1 MTMVK
6 GTQKKQDKIDTLL
19 KELTSNTITKVQTA
33 LDALE
38 LIGNETVIYPILR
51 LLTPTEEHN
60 EKNQLLVEFLC
71 TIKDTNSKDTFINAL
86 DEQEFMPIRS
96 KILSV
101 IWNSP
106 LDFSE
111 YLDYFVRIA
120 VEGTFMESVE
130 CLTILENLEG
140 PFEEEQLMEA
150 QVILSSMKDKS
161 FDHQKSTM
169 ISEIALLVK
178 SFIQRSNID
187 EIEDFN

>member
-1 MTMVK
+1 MIK
-6 GTQKKQDKIDTLL
+6 GNQKKQDKIDSLL
-19 KELTSNTITKVQTA
+19 KDLTSSTITKVQTA
-33 LDALE
+33 LDGLE

-51 LLTPTEEHN
+51 LLTPTEDHN
-60 EKNQLLVEFLC
+60 EKNQLLLEFLC
-71 TIKDTNSKDTFINAL
+71 TIKDTSSKETFISAL
-86 DEQEFMPIRS
+86 EEQEFIPIRN

-111 YLDYFVRIA
+111 YLDLFVRIA
-120 VEGTFMESVE
+120 VEGTFMEAVE

-150 QVILSSMKDKS
+150 QVILSSLKDKQ
-161 FDHQKSTM
+161 FDHQKTTM

-178 SFIQRSNID
+178 SFIQRANID
-187 EIEDFN
+187 DLEDFN

>member
-1 MTMVK
+1 MAK
-6 GTQKKQDKIDTLL
+6 ITQQKQEKINTLL
-19 KELTSNTITKVQTA
+19 SELKSENIAKIKTT

-38 LIGNETVIYPILR
+38 LIGNESVIYPILSA
-51 LLTPTEEHN
+51 LNPTEEHH
-60 EKNQLLVEFLC
+60 EKNQLLLEFLC
-71 TIKDTNSKDTFINAL
+71 TIKDSNSKETFINAL
-86 DEQEFMPIRS
+86 SEDEFKIIRD

-120 VEGTFMESVE
+120 VDGSFMESVE

-150 QVILSSMKDKS
+150 QVILSGLKDQK
-161 FDHQKSTM
+161 FDLQKSAI
-169 ISEIALLVK
+169 ISEIALLIK
-178 SFIQRSNID
+178 SFIQRANIED
-187 EIEDFN
+187 IEDFN

>member
-1 MTMVK
+1 MVK

-19 KELTSNTITKVQTA
+19 KELTSSNLTKVKTA
-33 LDALE
+33 LDGLE

-60 EKNQLLVEFLC
+60 DKNQLLQEFLC
-71 TIKDTNSKDTFINAL
+71 TIKDSAVKDTIINSL
-86 DEQEFMPIRS
+86 SEEEFKPIRN
-96 KILSV
+96 KVLSV

-120 VEGTFMESVE
+120 IEGTFMESVE

-150 QVILSSMKDKS
+150 QVILSSLKDQK
-161 FDHQKSTM
+161 FDVQKSTI
-169 ISEIALLVK
+169 ISEIALLIK
-178 SFIQRSNID
+178 SFIQRANLED
-187 EIEDFN
+187 LEDFN

>member
-1 MTMVK
+1 MAK
-6 GTQKKQDKIDTLL
+6 GTQKNQDKIDTLL
-19 KELTSNTITKVQTA
+19 KELTSDSIAKVKTA
-33 LDALE
+33 LDTLE
-38 LIGNETVIYPILR
+38 LIGNESIIYPMLR
-51 LLTPTEEHN
+51 LLNPTEEHN

-71 TIKDTNSKDTFINAL
+71 TIKDTNSKDTFISAL

-120 VEGTFMESVE
+120 IEGTFMESVE

-150 QVILSSMKDKS
+150 QVILSGLKEIQ
-161 FDHQKSTM
+161 FDHQKSTI

-178 SFIQRSNID
+178 SFIQRANID
-187 EIEDFN
+187 DLEDFN